1 MPKDNNAAVRSR
13 RLTDEEIARNF
24 SDMHPP
30 LGRAEA
36 LVEAD
41 RCYFCF
47 DAPCTT
53 ACPTGIDIPGF
64 IQKIRSDNIPYSTH
78 TTVLLP
84 LCSYH
89 SLSIHTNTYTNP
101 FLSTLK

>member
-1 MPKDNNAAVRSR
+1 MPKDNNAAVRSG
-13 RLTDEEIARNF
+13 RLSDEEIARNF

-30 LGRAEA
+30 LGRSEA
-36 LVEAD
+36 LIEAD

-64 IQKIRSDNIPYSTH
+64 IQKIRSDNIKGSAH
-78 TTVLLP
+78 TILRENIMRISSRCGRP
-84 LCSYH
+84 RH
-89 SLSIHTNTYTNP
+89 R
-101 FLSTLK
+101 

>member
-13 RLTDEEIARNF
+13 RLSDEEIARNF

-53 ACPTGIDIPGF
+53 AC
-64 IQKIRSDNIPYSTH
+64 
-78 TTVLLP
+78 
-84 LCSYH
+84 
-89 SLSIHTNTYTNP
+89 
-101 FLSTLK
+101 